1 MTRDELIAAALR
13 LARNPQR
20 SKFAVGGFKLF
31 PDGGIG
37 GDQSYDALDGVVGPT
52 ENDSYGPAVGPT
64 ENDSYGPSVGP
75 TVGDSYGPSAA
86 ATTSAPSEPSAPG
99 PSYANDL
106 PSYSSY
112 TNMNFDATPGTWTGD
127 LSGAKAAFADPADMP
142 AENATEDSASFD
154 GNMADGFGGDSF
166 GGGWGGGDMGG
177 SGGDSDG
184 SDGGDS
190 GGGSGGDASGDSG
203 GGDSGGDSGGGDGGG
218 GGGDGGGGEKRG
230 GRIIPHFAY
239 GGHVAQALKL
249 TNRHGYATD
258 GEVDDAPEVITPAA
272 LARRFTAPEEADPR
286 LEKFQRD
293 YPEAIYSAPGKIAD
307 WVSERVALPK
317 QYMTGEKSMY
327 VMDPETGEPRISD
340 EAIGNA
346 FDIAG
351 MGMTGGFGGAAAKA
365 GETVLGSGPVRR
377 ISLPEGTFE
386 GFKAVPDKIVSPYS
400 QSPEHVKEALR
411 IASTFRVPEG
421 AEFGTGTFYNIK
433 PQYAV
438 KDIAPVV
445 EGLPGVNPLD
455 PRKMSWE
462 DFYQIGKGGTL
473 LNVAGDRSNLGLL
486 KEINGQPLAWDV
498 PLHAGPKYM
507 LEPNPGYIWANN
519 PSHATAFK
527 KKITEAAENGKPVY
541 GAYTPM
547 GPQSADSSYAMFDA
561 LMAQVPGSGLTK
573 EAAQNFDSAIMSGSH
588 VKGNSPKDVAL
599 RNKAAELLQDWPGI
613 ANAKEASEFAKNLPG
628 IHRNAIVKFMDTKS
642 QQQAGLP
649 SVGTTRVAITDP
661 EVRNMPGNMIGHRIV
676 QFDPEGLLRGEL
688 KFDHPSYPAATSG
701 KYIADVPAIQRHYA
715 LPDVMEK
722 MVANPAKGGLIV
734 HPYSVD
740 ALGRSTARKLLEE
753 QKQLQPIN
761 ERMIES
767 IGRGLERQKEYG
779 FKKGGRVYPVRNHQ
793 DWEEAH
799 DYEKTGGKLTHMSPD
814 EYLSKVKPLNMDHD
828 DKHLIHH
835 FKKQIKKGEKLDPI
849 AIYPD
854 GHPNGRHRAHA
865 AKEIGIKS
873 IPVVTWPKKNK
884 GGSVVDRAL
893 MITSKK
899 A

>member
-1 MTRDELIAAALR
+1 M
-13 LARNPQR
+13 
-20 SKFAVGGFKLF
+20 
-31 PDGGIG
+31 
-37 GDQSYDALDGVVGPT
+37 
-52 ENDSYGPAVGPT
+52 
-64 ENDSYGPSVGP
+64 
-75 TVGDSYGPSAA
+75 
-86 ATTSAPSEPSAPG
+86 PG
-99 PSYANDL
+99 
-106 PSYSSY
+106 
-112 TNMNFDATPGTWTGD
+112 MWTGD
-127 LSGAKAAFADPADMP
+127 LTGAKAAFADVTDPADMP
-142 AENATEDSASFD
+142 SENATENMGSLDGLSDS
-154 GNMADGFGGDSF
+154 FGGDSF
-166 GGGWGGGDMGG
+166 GGGWGGGNMGG
-177 SGGDSDG
+177 TTGGSDG

-190 GGGSGGDASGDSG
+190 GGGW
-203 GGDSGGDSGGGDGGG
+203 GGDSGGDSGGGDSGGGDSGGGDSGGGDGGGG

-230 GRIIPHFAY
+230 GRIIPHFAH
-239 GGHVAQALKL
+239 GGHIAHALRL
-249 TNRHGYATD
+249 TSRHGYATD
-258 GEVDDAPEVITPAA
+258 GEVDDAPEAITPAA
-272 LARRFTAPEEADPR
+272 LARRFTPPEEAEPR
-286 LEKFQRD
+286 FEKFQRD
-293 YPEAIYSAPGKIAD
+293 YPEAIYSVPGKIAD
-307 WVSERVALPK
+307 WVASTVAYPEDIR
-317 QYMTGEKSMY
+317 TGKKSLY
-327 VMDPETGEPRISD
+327 TFDPETGERRISD
-340 EAIGNA
+340 EAIGKSL
-346 FDIAG
+346 DIAG

-377 ISLPEGTFE
+377 LNLPEGTFE
-386 GFKAVPDKIVSPYS
+386 GFKAAPDKIVSPYS
-400 QSPEHVKEALR
+400 GSPEHVKEALR

-462 DFYQIGKGGTL
+462 DFYQVGKGGTL
-473 LNVAGDRSNLGLL
+473 INVAGDRSNLGLL

-527 KKITEAAENGKPVY
+527 KKITEAAESGKPVY

-599 RNKAAELLQDWPGI
+599 RNKAVELLQDWPGI

-676 QFDPEGLLRGEL
+676 QFDPEGLLKGEL
-688 KFDHPSYPAATSG
+688 KFEHPSYPSATAG
-701 KYIADVPAIQRHYA
+701 KYVGDVPAIQRHYA
-715 LPDVMEK
+715 MPDVMER

-767 IGRGLERQKEYG
+767 IGRGLERQKDYG
-779 FKKGGRVYPVRNHQ
+779 FKSGGSVYPLRKHHEWNEHG
-793 DWEEAH
+793 DF
-799 DYEKTGGKLTHMSPD
+799 EKNGGELGSMSPD
-814 EYLSKVKPLNMDHD
+814 EFLKKTKPLNMDD
-828 DKHLIHH
+828 NDKKLIHH
-835 FKKQIKKGEKLDPI
+835 FKHKMKHGHHLDPL
-849 AIYPD
+849 AIYPGGKGQD
-854 GHPNGRHRAHA
+854 GRHRAQA
-865 AKEIGIKS
+865 AKELGIKE
-873 IPVVTWPKKNK
+873 IPVITWPEKKNK

-893 MITSKK
+893 MLTSKK

>member
-1 MTRDELIAAALR
+1 MT
-13 LARNPQR
+13 
-20 SKFAVGGFKLF
+20 
-31 PDGGIG
+31 
-37 GDQSYDALDGVVGPT
+37 
-52 ENDSYGPAVGPT
+52 
-64 ENDSYGPSVGP
+64 
-75 TVGDSYGPSAA
+75 
-86 ATTSAPSEPSAPG
+86 
-99 PSYANDL
+99 
-106 PSYSSY
+106 SS
-112 TNMNFDATPGTWTGD
+112 
-127 LSGAKAAFADPADMP
+127 
-142 AENATEDSASFD
+142 
-154 GNMADGFGGDSF
+154 
-166 GGGWGGGDMGG
+166 
-177 SGGDSDG
+177 
-184 SDGGDS
+184 
-190 GGGSGGDASGDSG
+190 
-203 GGDSGGDSGGGDGGG
+203 
-218 GGGDGGGGEKRG
+218 
-230 GRIIPHFAY
+230 
-239 GGHVAQALKL
+239 
-249 TNRHGYATD
+249 
-258 GEVDDAPEVITPAA
+258 A
-272 LARRFTAPEEADPR
+272 LARRWTPPEEFDPR
-286 LEKFQRD
+286 LERFLKE
-293 YPEAIYSAPGKIAD
+293 YPDKMAEIPGKIAEVPGKVAD
-307 WVSERVALPK
+307 WVVDTVKFPK
-317 QYMTGEKSMY
+317 QIMTGEKSLY
-327 VMDPETGEPRISD
+327 SFDPETGERRISD
-340 EAIGNA
+340 EAIGKS

-351 MGMTGGFGGAAAKA
+351 LGMTGGFGGAAAKA

-377 ISLPEGTFE
+377 LNLPEGTFE
-386 GFKAVPDKIVSPYS
+386 GFKVAPDKIVSPFS

-438 KDIAPVV
+438 KDIAPVI

-462 DFYQIGKGGTL
+462 DFYQVGKGGTL
-473 LNVAGDRSNLGLL
+473 INVAGDRSNLGLL

-498 PLHAGPKYM
+498 PIHAGPKYM

-527 KKITEAAENGKPVY
+527 KKITEAAESGKPVY

-573 EAAQNFDSAIMSGSH
+573 DAAKNFDSAIMSGSH

-599 RNKAAELLQDWPGI
+599 RNKAVELLQEWPGI

-676 QFDPEGLLRGEL
+676 QFDPEGLLKGEL
-688 KFDHPSYPAATSG
+688 KFEHPSYPSATAG
-701 KYIADVPAIQRHYA
+701 KYVGDVPAIQRHYA
-715 LPDVMEK
+715 MPDVMER

-767 IGRGLERQKEYG
+767 IGRGIERQKEYG
-779 FKKGGRVYPVRNHQ
+779 FK
-793 DWEEAH
+793 
-799 DYEKTGGKLTHMSPD
+799 
-814 EYLSKVKPLNMDHD
+814 
-828 DKHLIHH
+828 
-835 FKKQIKKGEKLDPI
+835 
-849 AIYPD
+849 
-854 GHPNGRHRAHA
+854 
-865 AKEIGIKS
+865 
-873 IPVVTWPKKNK
+873 K